1 MDMKSLIDWHLAFH
15 IGDTILLFFVYLCQV
30 GLLNYYIL
38 KYSDGE
44 LALYFWFLGDF
55 VIFVAFALAM
65 FWSYKYL
72 KNKRRKKKNQEMLE
86 RLKNRAN
93 NENGQPHD
101 VISLSSVSESMG
113 EDPLSLKVKRPG
125 ALRDQKKASHSSLVP
140 SKKYTGA
147 LPMVYTSWLLYS
159 IILVT
164 KVAVMFK
171 AEIPNIIQPTDVFGP
186 QLLKVSIASSSVIFI
201 LLVAG
206 HHDANINTF
215 RSQFILNLCKSVA
228 FEIMDSVDFLTI
240 LILSLSRITLPFW
253 FENTVLGFACINF
266 ILPTVALYNLS
277 LSDFAK
283 EEQSLPVTSLYK
295 LLHLVLVNI
304 PYFCIRVYLWDGY
317 GSDISMFTIKNAISI
332 LLALR
337 SLWSD
342 LIILWNVFLVVVLPR
357 ANKVGDSNGTQL
369 ELLPKP

>member
-1 MDMKSLIDWHLAFH
+1 
-15 IGDTILLFFVYLCQV
+15 
-30 GLLNYYIL
+30 
-38 KYSDGE
+38 
-44 LALYFWFLGDF
+44 
-55 VIFVAFALAM
+55 
-65 FWSYKYL
+65 
-72 KNKRRKKKNQEMLE
+72 
-86 RLKNRAN
+86 
-93 NENGQPHD
+93 
-101 VISLSSVSESMG
+101 
-113 EDPLSLKVKRPG
+113 
-125 ALRDQKKASHSSLVP
+125 
-140 SKKYTGA
+140 
-147 LPMVYTSWLLYS
+147 MVYTSWLLYS